1 MRFQE
6 TIDQGLIRF
15 FIHPFFQNK
24 PIDFR
29 TFLRSAT
36 RVLIS
41 CPAGGEMGSCGG
53 VVGKYTTLFPRKD
66 VRFLCPDVNHPSSK
80 KSDRNTGIMNSV
92 SLPDIHKMS
101 LWNFRRSK
109 SLEQL
114 HEQRFD
120 VLIDLDPDFNL
131 LNVYLCRF
139 IQPPVRVG
147 FSKPFGHHYYNI
159 QYNGSDESYAANL
172 EGLFNFLHAL
182 VS

>member
-1 MRFQE
+1 MRLQE

-29 TFLRSAT
+29 TFLKSAT

-41 CPAGGEMGSCGG
+41 CPAGEEMDSGGAMFGE
-53 VVGKYTTLFPRKD
+53 YTKLFPRKD
-66 VRFLCPDVNHPSSK
+66 VRFLCPDVNHSSSK
-80 KSDRNTGIMNSV
+80 KSDLNTWIMNSV
-92 SLPDIHKMS
+92 ALPDIPKMS
-101 LWNFRRSK
+101 LWSFRRSK
-109 SLEQL
+109 SLAQF

-147 FSKPFGHHYYNI
+147 FSKPFGHRYYNI
-159 QYNGSDESYAANL
+159 QYNGSDTSYAANL
-172 EGLFNFLHAL
+172 EGLFNFLLSL

>member
-1 MRFQE
+1 MRLQE

-15 FIHPFFQNK
+15 FIHPFFRNK

-29 TFLRSAT
+29 TFLKRAT

-41 CPAGGEMGSCGG
+41 CPAEEEMDSGGAMI
-53 VVGKYTTLFPRKD
+53 GKYTKLFPRKD
-66 VRFLCPDVNHPSSK
+66 VRFLCPDVNNSGSK
-80 KSDRNTGIMNSV
+80 MSHLKTVMRNSIA
-92 SLPDIHKMS
+92 LPDIPKMS
-101 LWNFRRSK
+101 LWSFRRSK

-139 IQPPVRVG
+139 IRPSVRVG
-147 FSKPFGHHYYNI
+147 FSKPFGHRYYNI
-159 QYNGSDESYAANL
+159 QYNGSDTSYAVNL
-172 EGLFNFLHAL
+172 EGLFNFLLSL